1 MSADQR
7 HALVIFNPK
16 AGARRYG
23 FLKRTLS
30 ALEPLGISVKI
41 QETERPGHAEII
53 AKQAGQSVNAGQ
65 PDILVAAGGDGT
77 IHEVANGLAGT
88 GLPLAII
95 PLGTANVLAHE
106 IGLPR
111 SPEAIAASIVHGKP
125 TTVHLGRIGE
135 RRFIM
140 MASIGF
146 DAESVR
152 RVNLGLKSVIGRGAY
167 GLAALEQFF
176 LGDHPVLD
184 VTVDEE
190 THKAGWVVAG
200 NGHYYAG
207 GFSLTPNAR
216 LTDPSLEI
224 CLYKG
229 TSHVDIARNV
239 LSSLIGQHRRFR
251 DVELLSTKSLLVE
264 GPPEAV
270 VQADGDVIGNLPV
283 TISSE
288 GGTIELIYPPAH

>member
-1 MSADQR
+1 MPTDQR

-16 AGARRYG
+16 AGARRYD

-30 ALEPLGISVKI
+30 ALESLGFSV
-41 QETERPGHAEII
+41 ETRETARPGHAETL
-53 AKQAGQSVNAGQ
+53 AKQAGQAVNAGR
-65 PDILVAAGGDGT
+65 PDIFVAAGGDGT
-77 IHEVANGLAGT
+77 VHEVANGLVGAD
-88 GLPLAII
+88 LPLAVI
-95 PLGTANVLAHE
+95 PMGTANVLAHE

-111 SPEAIAASIVHGKP
+111 SPEAIAATIAHGEP
-125 TTVHLGRIGE
+125 TTIHLGRIGE
-135 RRFIM
+135 RRFVM

-152 RVNLGLKSVIGRGAY
+152 RVRLGLKSVIGRGAY
-167 GLAALEQFF
+167 GVAALEEFV
-176 LGDHPVLD
+176 LGQHPVLD

-207 GFSLTPNAR
+207 GFSLTPDAR

-229 TSHVDIARNV
+229 TSHADIARNV
-239 LSSLIGQHRRFR
+239 LSSMIGQHRRFR
-251 DVELLSTKSLLVE
+251 DVEILSTNRLVVE

-270 VQADGDVIGNLPV
+270 VQADGDVIGHLPV
-283 TISSE
+283 TISSD
-288 GGTIELIYPPAH
+288 GGTIELIYPPVQ